1 MSLAIASRPKA
12 DFVETPYIRELTER
26 GLGYLEAGFGLNLEG
41 HAGSGKTTL
50 AFHIASR
57 IGRPMVLLSGDETL
71 TSSNLIGRSSGSRR
85 RKVVDNFIHSVLKIE
100 EESSE
105 QWLDERL
112 TVACRQG
119 LTLIYDEFTRSRAE
133 ANNVLLPVL
142 EEGILI
148 LPSRVGAQSYVKVH
162 PNFRAI
168 FTSNPEDYA
177 GVHQAQEALHDRLVT
192 IELGPMDFDTEVQ
205 VVSSKSGLPPE
216 QAKGIVKV
224 VRAAHT
230 AGIGRRHG
238 SVRSSLQV
246 AKVAAVRRLAPVAN
260 NPVFCQVVFDV
271 LGNSLLHDHKS
282 KRFRHALQELLHK
295 HCRPDSSD
303 PSYTPPGEPLY
314 DSDDEESHHAHSQ
327 DKPAP
332 NQAPTPLLRA
342 FERSESL
349 LGTLPTES

>member
-26 GLGYLEAGFGLNLEG
+26 GLGYLAAGFGLNLEG

-57 IGRPMVLLSGDETL
+57 LGRPIVLLSGDETL
-71 TSSNLIGRSSGSRR
+71 TSSSLIGRSSGFRR
-85 RKVVDNFIHSVLKIE
+85 RKVVDNFIHSVLKVE

-148 LPSRVGAQSYVKVH
+148 LPSRVGSQGYVKVH

-177 GVHQAQEALHDRLVT
+177 GVHQAQEALHDRLVS

-205 VVSSKSGLPPE
+205 VVSSKSALPLE
-216 QAKGIVKV
+216 QAKGIVKA

-238 SVRSSLQV
+238 SVRSSLQI
-246 AKVAAVRRLAPVAN
+246 AKVTAVRRLAPVAN
-260 NPVFCQVVFDV
+260 NPAFCQVVFDV

-282 KRFRHALQELLHK
+282 KRYRHALQELLHK
-295 HCRPDSSD
+295 YCRPSGDATEA
-303 PSYTPPGEPLY
+303 YTSHY
-314 DSDDEESHHAHSQ
+314 SNDADEESSHAHPQ

-332 NQAPTPLLRA
+332 DQTPTPLLRA
-342 FERSESL
+342 FERSESV
-349 LGTLPTES
+349 LGTLPTEP